1 MSAYARP
8 RQGLCLWRNS
18 QLRSRSAY
26 LRRTTYAPTLAA
38 GRIELAAAYAP
49 TSCAA
54 TTRCVWMAWRSTRGD
69 TGL

>member
-8 RQGLCLWRNS
+8 RRGLCLWRNS
-18 QLRSRSAY
+18 QLGSRSAY

-54 TTRCVWMAWRSTRGD
+54 TTRCAWMAWRSTRGD